1 MNWHNPLLALP
12 LLVAT
17 GCGASTVRPEAPGAA
32 GVVLSENAAP
42 AGYVQL
48 QKLSVQSGKGC
59 GFTGT
64 AGSRQDADAQLRTE
78 AAKLGATFVQITDVQ
93 TPRPNHQCLEH
104 EYKLSGIAYAK
115 PAAPPAPPSAPPGQ
129 SREPGPG
136 PGPGPSPG
144 PGPEPNPSMEPS
156 PGPSPSP

>member
-1 MNWHNPLLALP
+1 LAL
-12 LLVAT
+12 LLVVAT
-17 GCGASTVRPEAPGAA
+17 GCGASTARPEVPGA
-32 GVVLSENAAP
+32 GIVLSESAAP

-93 TPRPNHQCLEH
+93 APRPNHQCLEH
-104 EYKLSGIAYAK
+104 EYKLSGIAYRK
-115 PAAPPAPPSAPPGQ
+115 PAAPAPAPSAAPPAPSATPLSPEQ
-129 SREPGPG
+129 PRG
-136 PGPGPSPG
+136 PGPGPSP
-144 PGPEPNPSMEPS
+144 S
-156 PGPSPSP
+156 P

>member
-1 MNWHNPLLALP
+1 MHRHNPLLALP

-17 GCGASTVRPEAPGAA
+17 GCGASTVRPEVPGAA
-32 GVVLSENAAP
+32 GVVLSESAAP

-78 AAKLGATFVQITDVQ
+78 ATKLGATFVQITDVQ
-93 TPRPNHQCLEH
+93 APRPNHQCLEH
-104 EYKLSGIAYAK
+104 EYK
-115 PAAPPAPPSAPPGQ
+115 
-129 SREPGPG
+129 
-136 PGPGPSPG
+136 
-144 PGPEPNPSMEPS
+144 
-156 PGPSPSP
+156 